1 MPALQVRDFPDDLY
15 EELRECAANESRS
28 IAQQAVYILKEY
40 LGTYSQMQSRQPGA
54 FRAPNLVYIDPNR
67 NIVESVDAYKEREQR
82 EADEAARQARVE
94 KRKKLF
100 EQIRSRPQ
108 APLPDDCPS
117 PADIVRQGREE
128 RADQL
133 FEALEER

>member
-67 NIVESVDAYKEREQR
+67 NIVESVDA
-82 EADEAARQARVE
+82 DEAARQARVE

>member
-28 IAQQAVYILKEY
+28 IAQQAVYVLKEY

-67 NIVESVDAYKEREQR
+67 NIVESVDAYKERERR
-82 EADEAARQARVE
+82 EADEA
-94 KRKKLF
+94 
-100 EQIRSRPQ
+100 IRSRPQ

-133 FEALEER
+133 LEALEER